1 MQIHSKMA
9 SLGHPDIGAEDVV
22 IQVEGLYKR
31 YGKLVAVKGIDF
43 AVKPGEIFG
52 LIGPDGAG
60 KTTTF
65 HILGGVKEASAG
77 NIQILGKQPRDA
89 RLSIGYL
96 TQQFSLYLD
105 LSIDENLRYSAG
117 LRQVP
122 QQLFT
127 QRRDKYLRLMSLEK
141 FGDRLAGR
149 LSGGMKQKLALC
161 CALVSQ
167 PRILLLDEPTTGVDP
182 VSRREFWDVLAAVAN
197 EGVTIVVATPYLDEA
212 ERCHRIA
219 LMYEGQIQQIGTLSQ
234 LRDTLGLQRLEVRT
248 PQIEVAERVLMGQL
262 LPLLPPPTPPY
273 QGGASPAVTSPPYQE
288 GTFPGVSSPP
298 YQGGARGGETTDIEQ
313 TSIVDVQTFGDRLD
327 VLVKDASAGEV
338 EVRTLLIQ
346 HQLQLDSIQT
356 ADATLENVFVSR
368 LRAAGNDPEFI
379 PFPRSKG
386 GDRGSNSQFPTPNS
400 QSQIAIGAKNLRKV
414 FGDFQAVK
422 GVDLEV
428 RYGEIYGL
436 LGANGAGKTTTI
448 KILCGLLEPTA
459 GTMSLAG
466 QTHNLR
472 SSAVR
477 KRIGYM
483 SQKFTLYDD
492 LSIVQNLKFYCGVY
506 GVPSRLRRT
515 KIDWVLA
522 TCGLVGKEDMLTG
535 QLPGGWK
542 QRVAFGASVM
552 HEPEILFL
560 DEPTSGVDP
569 LARRQFWR
577 LINDFARS
585 GTAVLVTT
593 HYLEEA
599 EQCNRMGFM
608 VAGEVVAQGLPSEI
622 KAAQPGQLVEVV
634 TGRTQEASDLLKTKL
649 APWRVSIFGDRLH
662 LVLDNPNSEIPEI
675 RQILQTAGIKI
686 YSLRPIP
693 FSLEDAFIGIVQR
706 AQQ

>member
-1 MQIHSKMA
+1 MTTITPSTDLGD
-9 SLGHPDIGAEDVV
+9 SLSHPKIGAEV
-22 IQVEGLYKR
+22 IQVEGLSKR

-43 AVKPGEIFG
+43 AVQRGEIFG

-65 HILGGVKEASAG
+65 HILGGVMEASAG
-77 NIQILGKQPRDA
+77 NIQILGKPPRDA

-105 LSIDENLRYSAG
+105 LSIDENLRYTAG
-117 LRQVP
+117 LREVP
-122 QQLFT
+122 EKQFFG
-127 QRRDKYLRLMSLEK
+127 RRQKYLRLMSLDK

-161 CALVSQ
+161 CALISQ
-167 PRILLLDEPTTGVDP
+167 PEILLLDEPTTGVDP
-182 VSRREFWDVLAAVAN
+182 VSRREFWDVLAAIAA
-197 EGVTIVVATPYLDEA
+197 EGVTVVVATPYLDEA
-212 ERCHRIA
+212 ERCDRIA
-219 LMYEGQIQQIGTLSQ
+219 LMYEGEIQQIGTLSQ
-234 LRDTLGLQRLEVRT
+234 LRESLGLQRLEVRT
-248 PQIEVAERVLMGQL
+248 QHLEAAERVLHEA
-262 LPLLPPPTPPY
+262 TN
-273 QGGASPAVTSPPYQE
+273 SK
-288 GTFPGVSSPP
+288 
-298 YQGGARGGETTDIEQ
+298 Q

-327 VLVKDASAGEV
+327 VLVKDVAVGTAAV
-338 EVRTLLIQ
+338 QTIFTQQR
-346 HQLQLDSIQT
+346 LQLDNIQT

-368 LRAAGNDPEFI
+368 LRAAGNDPEFMA
-379 PFPRSKG
+379 FPSTKKG
-386 GDRGSNSQFPTPNS
+386 TGNRRISNFSS
-400 QSQIAIGAKNLRKV
+400 IAIGANKIRKV

-422 GVDLEV
+422 SVDLEV

-448 KILCGLLEPTA
+448 KILCGLLEPTS
-459 GTMSLAG
+459 GKISLAG
-466 QTHNLR
+466 QTQNLR
-472 SSAVR
+472 SSTVR
-477 KRIGYM
+477 QRIGYM

-492 LSIVQNLKFYCGVY
+492 LTIIQNLEFYCGVY

-522 TCGLVGKEDMLTG
+522 TCGLVGRENMLTG

-577 LINDFARS
+577 LINEFARA

-608 VAGEVVAQGLPSEI
+608 VAGEVVTQGSPSQI

-634 TGRTQEASDLLKTKL
+634 TDKTQNASNLLKTEL

-662 LVLDNPNSEIPEI
+662 LVLDHPDSDIPHI
-675 RQILQTAGIKI
+675 RSILQTQQINI
-686 YSLRPIP
+686 RSLRPIP

-706 AQQ
+706 A